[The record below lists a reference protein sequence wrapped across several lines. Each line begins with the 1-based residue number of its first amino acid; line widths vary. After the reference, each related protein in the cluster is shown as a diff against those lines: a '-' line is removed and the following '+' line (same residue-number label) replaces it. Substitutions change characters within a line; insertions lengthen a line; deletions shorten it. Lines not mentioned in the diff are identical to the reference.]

1 VGAAPHGSAA
11 RGEGSRR
18 QLPFPAATSSRLP
31 DGVTIQPR
39 RFDWHD
45 LESVPQ
51 YWFADNPII
60 THMENAFSIL
70 IPTGERFFIRS
81 VRHYEDRAKDPEFN
95 DLIRAFIQQKA
106 LHTRAHNE
114 FNSSLQEFGVDVDRE
129 VAYADWVMASMGKYL
144 PKKMQLAATAF
155 LEHLT
160 ATGAHVLFTVPAVAE
175 TMHPAMLRFWRWHAA
190 EELEH
195 KAVAFDLYREVGGG
209 YLLRVF
215 SAIAAILLLARPFD
229 KIARRMMKED
239 PNEIT
244 DEMRQQA
251 RGINRKVMGPQLR
264 MIGQYFKPGFHPW
277 KCRDEKYLAE
287 WYASDAGGDFDLPGA
302 RGEA

>member
-1 VGAAPHGSAA
+1 MAM
-11 RGEGSRR
+11 

-31 DGVTIQPR
+31 NGVTIQPR
-39 RFDWHD
+39 KFDWHD

-51 YWFADNPII
+51 YWFAGNPII

-70 IPTGERFFIRS
+70 IPPGERFFIRS
-81 VRHYEDRAKDPEFN
+81 VRHFEERATDPELR
-95 DLIRAFIQQKA
+95 DLVRAFVQQEA
-106 LHTRAHNE
+106 LHTRAHND
-114 FNSSLQEFGVDVDRE
+114 FNASLKAFGVDVDRE
-129 VAYADWVMASMGKYL
+129 IAYAERVLSAMGKYL
-144 PKKMQLAATAF
+144 PKKLQLGATAF

-160 ATGAHVLFTVPAVAE
+160 ATGAHVLFSVPVVAE

-195 KAVAFDLYREVGGG
+195 KAVAFDLYRQVGGG

-229 KIARRMMKED
+229 KIARRMRKAD

-244 DEMRQQA
+244 DAMRRQA
-251 RGINRKVMGPQLR
+251 REINRQVMGPQLR
-264 MIGQYFKPGFHPW
+264 MIGRYFKPGFHPW
-277 KCRDEKYLAE
+277 QCRDEKYLAE
-287 WYASDAGGDFDLPGA
+287 WYASDVGGESGPHA
-302 RGEA
+302 ATGEA